1 MKKKEWVYREITYQV
16 LENKTNLITQKF
28 LSDKCNVSIG
38 NVNHSIKPLE
48 SMNAIEK
55 KPRGF
60 RVIDIKKILF
70 YWASIRNLDRDIVYK
85 VFVDDSVINIEK
97 TMPPVVFTAYS
108 GFKFKFGS
116 VPSDYSEVFVYG
128 NKKDIINRFPQRE
141 GRHNL
146 IVLKPDK
153 HLMRFKHVPL
163 SQLFVDLWN
172 LNTWYAQEFLK
183 VLDVKINGIL
193 G

>member
-1 MKKKEWVYREITYQV
+1 MKKKEWIYREITYQV
-16 LENKTNLITQKF
+16 LENKTNFITQKF
-28 LSDKCNVSIG
+28 LSDKCGISIG

-70 YWASIRNLDRDIVYK
+70 YWASIRNLDKDIVYK

-97 TMPPVVFTAYS
+97 SMPPVVFTAYS

-116 VPSDYSEVFVYG
+116 VPSDYSEVLVYG
-128 NKKDIINRFPQRE
+128 DKKEIASRFPQRE
-141 GRHNL
+141 GRYNL
-146 IVLKPDK
+146 IVLKPDR
-153 HLMRFKHVPL
+153 HLMKFEQAPL

-183 VLDVKINGIL
+183 ALDVKINGIL